1 MSSFIFVIIFIL
13 IGILLIN
20 RYNKLPHP
28 IVTFLS
34 VFFVMY
40 LIYTIP
46 FLFTVIA
53 RIF

>member
-20 RYNKLPHP
+20 RYNKLPLP
-28 IVTFLS
+28 IVIFLG
-34 VFFVMY
+34 VFFVMCLMY
-40 LIYTIP
+40 AIP

-53 RIF
+53 RLF